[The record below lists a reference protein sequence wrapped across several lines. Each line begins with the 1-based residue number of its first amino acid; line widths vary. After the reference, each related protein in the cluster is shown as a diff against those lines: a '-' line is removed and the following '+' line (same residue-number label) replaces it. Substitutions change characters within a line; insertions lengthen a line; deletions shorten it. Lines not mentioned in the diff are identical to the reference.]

1 MVTTK
6 VFQEAYCEVLEG
18 SNGIIYARWN
28 GFLKPEQ
35 VKNGCAKIT
44 EHAKNNKITVHLSD
58 HRNLKVL
65 SKEVQE
71 YLAKEWF
78 PEVEKIGMRKIAA
91 LVAPDLFA
99 KATVDK
105 VNKDAH
111 VGNLVIRTFESED
124 ECIKWL
130 LS

>member
-1 MVTTK
+1 MELTK
-6 VFQEAYCEVLEG
+6 VFQEDYCEISEG

-28 GFLKPEQ
+28 GFLKPETVRKGCSVISEQ
-35 VKNGCAKIT
+35 VK
-44 EHAKNNKITVHLSD
+44 KNNITVHLSD

-78 PEVEKIGMRKIAA
+78 PEVEKLGMTKIAA